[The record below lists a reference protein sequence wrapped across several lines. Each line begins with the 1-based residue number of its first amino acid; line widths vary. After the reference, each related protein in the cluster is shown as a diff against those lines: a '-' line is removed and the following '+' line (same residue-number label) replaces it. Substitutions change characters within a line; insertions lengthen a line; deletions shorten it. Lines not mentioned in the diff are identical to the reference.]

1 MKRTALLLALSTALG
16 AMAMPAQAQTISTE
30 QSAVMNKLIAN
41 FAEKAKAD
49 AAFKAKGKPFAVE
62 KFSVESGRQMF
73 LMSRTWEGDEQPAC
87 AACHTDNPKG
97 TGTHVESKKPIKP
110 LAPVANPERFT
121 DVEKVE
127 KNFGIHCR
135 ELYSRD
141 CTAMEKG
148 HFLTYLLSV
157 K

>member
-1 MKRTALLLALSTALG
+1 MNKKTILTLLLSGLF
-16 AMAMPAQAQTISTE
+16 AMSAQAQNVSPE
-30 QSAVMNKLIAN
+30 QSAVMNKLIAG

-49 AAFKAKGKPFAVE
+49 AAAKAKGKPFAVE
-62 KFSVESGRQMF
+62 PFSAESGRQIY

-87 AACHTDNPKG
+87 AACHTDNPKNEG
-97 TGTHVESKKPIKP
+97 KHVESKKPIKP
-110 LAPVANPERFT
+110 LAPAANPERFT
-121 DVEKVE
+121 DTEKVE
-127 KNFGIHCR
+127 KNFAKHCR
-135 ELYSRD
+135 DLYGRD